1 MQFSHDK
8 FSEGAVEVRYVRDI
22 ELNDGVLEDLEAA
35 YDRVPVRDGAALT
48 HSGWVFRVGP
58 FGRPVGRVAVY
69 PVLDRVRVGVSGSVG
84 EAEVAT
90 VLSEMPS
97 LVMAELMYR

>member
-1 MQFSHDK
+1 MQFSNDR
-8 FSEGAVEVRYVRDI
+8 FIEGAVDVRYVRDI
-22 ELNDGVLEDLEAA
+22 ELGDGMAEALEAA

-84 EAEVAT
+84 EAEVAA
-90 VLSEMPS
+90 VLAGLPS
-97 LVMAELMYR
+97 AVAAELMYP

>member
-1 MQFSHDK
+1 MQFSPER
-8 FSEGAVEVRYVRDI
+8 FVEGAVEVRYVRDI
-22 ELNDGVLEDLEAA
+22 ELGDGVADGLEAA

-69 PVLDRVRVGVSGSVG
+69 PVRDRVRVGVSGSVG
-84 EAEVAT
+84 EAEVAA
-90 VLSEMPS
+90 VLADLPS
-97 LVMAELMYR
+97 VVAAELMYP